1 MHPPRHGRDGPS
13 RLAPR
18 RSSPRRTSRRAGSPA
33 PRTRSAAPR
42 PLPLARHR
50 GQRPRPNPRR
60 LRRSPAGQRCT
71 AASAPRHGTTAGSP
85 ASTFLASSAP
95 HPAGQPG
102 GQAAASGRALHAP
115 PPSSASWPAAQRAA
129 PAPKPACR
137 SRPRAS
143 SRAKRAGS
151 SWQTSRAE
159 PRFWLAL
166 LSSRAELT
174 CYHNEPARAEP
185 SRAEPA
191 RYPAL
196 RAGQGLGL
204 AVGGWELR
212 GTVGQLCQ
220 ACWASTA
227 RS

>member
-1 MHPPRHGRDGPS
+1 MAVMAPHASLLAAALRVAPPGGQ
-13 RLAPR
+13 AAQ
-18 RSSPRRTSRRAGSPA
+18 RRAHGA
-33 PRTRSAAPR
+33 PHRGHCP
-42 PLPLARHR
+42 PARHR

-71 AASAPRHGTTAGSP
+71 AASAPRLGTTAGGP

-95 HPAGQPG
+95 QPAGQPG

-166 LSSRAELT
+166 LSSRAELA

-196 RAGQGLGL
+196 TTMRLQCLGPNN
-204 AVGGWELR
+204 
-212 GTVGQLCQ
+212 
-220 ACWASTA
+220 
-227 RS
+227 